1 MAAAKTAM
9 ADGGLEKE
17 NVDGHRF
24 GVLIGSGVGGLE
36 TVEESCRILFN
47 KGPRRITPFLL
58 PSIIGNTAGVSDQQ
72 IEDGV
77 PTRQHFSL

>member
-1 MAAAKTAM
+1 MAAAKMAM
-9 ADGGLEKE
+9 KDASLDHTT
-17 NVDGHRF
+17 VDGHRF

-58 PSIIGNTAGVSDQQ
+58 PSIIGNTAGVRDQRP
-72 IEDGV
+72 D
-77 PTRQHFSL
+77 